1 MPPSRLN
8 PPPLVVAGALGYDEV
23 TTAEGDHF
31 HDLGGSAAYAALAGA
46 FTTKVVLLSRVGG
59 DFREQDRQLLRDRG
73 VRLHHLEEDFGK
85 ASFRWAAVYRDGG
98 EARQTT
104 TLKPGAFT
112 DFRCRWPADLQ
123 AGAVQ
128 MGSIAPPMQWRLL
141 ETMPQD
147 LPFAFDSFPHWI
159 EAYPEE
165 VDRILR
171 QAAFITLNEE
181 EIRILT
187 GKEDAREGARF
198 LFRKYHPT
206 AVILKLGRRGS
217 HMVGQDEE
225 FSLPALR
232 VKGPVETTGAGDSF
246 AGAFL
251 AKWLEEPV
259 AGPARLR
266 AAAAHASA
274 VAAAAVAGTGIRG
287 LLEADPS
294 SFSSSA
300 DALLSGSST

>member
-1 MPPSRLN
+1 MTASRRS

-46 FTTKVVLLSRVGG
+46 FTTEVVLLSRVGG
-59 DFREQDRQLLRDRG
+59 DFRQQDRQLLRDRG
-73 VRLHHLEEDFGK
+73 VRLDHLEQDFGK
-85 ASFRWAAVYRDGG
+85 ASFRWAAVYRDAG
-98 EARQTT
+98 ETRETT
-104 TLKPGAFT
+104 GLEPGAFA
-112 DFRCRWPADLQ
+112 DFRCRWPGGLQ

-171 QAAFITLNEE
+171 RAAFITLNEE

-206 AVILKLGRRGS
+206 AVILKLGRRGIR
-217 HMVGQDEE
+217 VLGRDAE

-232 VKGPVETTGAGDSF
+232 VQGPVETTGAGDSF

-251 AKWLEEPV
+251 AKWLEEP
-259 AGPARLR
+259 ASGPARLR

-274 VAAAAVAGTGIRG
+274 VAAAAVSATGIRG
-287 LLEADPS
+287 LLNAAPS
-294 SFSSSA
+294 SFSCSA
-300 DALLSGSST
+300 DALLRVSST